1 MRRPNVKRPLIF
13 AHRGASKA
21 APENTLPAFEAAI
34 RLGADGVELDVQY
47 SSDGAL
53 VIFHND
59 TLEKTSD
66 GAGRVTAHTLAE
78 LRALDAGS
86 WFGPSFVGTRIPI
99 LDEVLDLL
107 KGKLLV
113 NVELKVLGTLRS
125 GMGADAVKAIRAH
138 GMADQVVISSFNPFA
153 LRQAKEAGPEIE
165 CALLLAHDLPGWMRW
180 GCTRRYSRADGLHPD
195 SDMVDETYMAR
206 ARQLGMPVRVWTVDD
221 EAATRRLIALGVDA
235 IITNVP
241 DVLVNLMSGSLNE
254 GVERETWSALSEASL
269 QHVWDNDA
277 DAAHDEDYRQ

>member
-86 WFGPSFVGTRIPI
+86 WFGPSFAGTRIPT
-99 LDEVLDLL
+99 LDEALDLI

-153 LRQAKEAGPEIE
+153 LRQAKGAGPEIE
-165 CALLLAHDLPGWMRW
+165 CALLLAHDLPSWMRW
-180 GCTRRYSRADGLHPD
+180 GFTRRYSRADGLHPD
-195 SDMVDETYMAR
+195 SDMVDETYSAR
-206 ARQLGMPVRVWTVDD
+206 ARKLDLPVRVWTVDD
-221 EAATRRLIALGVDA
+221 EAEVRRLIALGVDA

-241 DVLVNLMSGSLNE
+241 DVLANLMSGSLNE
-254 GVERETWSALSEASL
+254 GAERQA
-269 QHVWDNDA
+269 
-277 DAAHDEDYRQ
+277 

>member
-1 MRRPNVKRPLIF
+1 MQRPNFKRPLIF

-34 RLGADGVELDVQY
+34 RLGADGIELDVQY

-66 GAGRVTAHTLAE
+66 GAGRVTAHTLSE

-86 WFGPSFVGTRIPI
+86 WFGPSFAGTHIPT
-99 LDEVLDLL
+99 LDEALDLM

-125 GMGADAVKAIRAH
+125 GMGADAVRAIRAH

-153 LRQAKEAGPEIE
+153 LRQAKGAGPEIE
-165 CALLLAHDLPGWMRW
+165 CALLLAHDLPSWMRW
-180 GCTRRYSRADGLHPD
+180 GFTRRYSRADGLHPD
-195 SDMVDETYMAR
+195 FDMVDQTYMAR
-206 ARQLGMPVRVWTVDD
+206 ARQLGKPVRVWTVDE
-221 EAATRRLIALGVDA
+221 EAAMRHLIALDVDA

-241 DVLVNLMSGSLNE
+241 D
-254 GVERETWSALSEASL
+254 AL
-269 QHVWDNDA
+269 
-277 DAAHDEDYRQ
+277 AAIV

>member
-1 MRRPNVKRPLIF
+1 MRRPNVGRPWIF

-34 RLGADGVELDVQY
+34 RLGADGIELDVQY

-53 VIFHND
+53 VIFHNT

-66 GAGRVTAHTLAE
+66 GTGRVTAHTLAD

-86 WFGPSFVGTRIPI
+86 WFAPPFAGTRIPT
-99 LDEVLDLL
+99 LDETLDLL
-107 KGKLLV
+107 KGKLLI
-113 NVELKVLGTLRS
+113 NIELKVLETLQS
-125 GMGADAVKAIRAH
+125 GLGADTVKAVRAR
-138 GMADQVVISSFNPFA
+138 GMADQVVISSFNPFV
-153 LRQAKEAGPEIE
+153 LRQAKQAGPEIE
-165 CALLLAHDLPGWMRW
+165 CALLLAHDLPGWMHW
-180 GCTRRYSRADGLHPD
+180 GVTRRYCRADGLHPD

-206 ARQLGMPVRVWTVDD
+206 ARKASLPVRVWTVDAED
-221 EAATRRLIALGVDA
+221 EMRRLIALGVDA

-254 GVERETWSALSEASL
+254 GAERQAWSALSEASL
-269 QHVWDNDA
+269 QRVWGNDA
-277 DAAHDEDYRQ
+277 NAAHDEDYRQ

>member
-1 MRRPNVKRPLIF
+1 MRRPNVGRPLIF

-66 GAGRVTAHTLAE
+66 GTGRVTAHTLE
-78 LRALDAGS
+78 DLRALDAGS
-86 WFGPSFVGTRIPI
+86 WFDPTFAGTRIPT
-99 LDEVLDLL
+99 LDETLDLL
-107 KGKLLV
+107 KGRLLI
-113 NVELKVLGTLRS
+113 NIELKVLEALRS
-125 GMGADAVKAIRAH
+125 GLATDAVKAIRAH

-153 LRQAKEAGPEIE
+153 LRQAKGAGSEIE

-180 GCTRRYSRADGLHPD
+180 GVTRRYSRADGLHPD
-195 SDMVDETYMAR
+195 FAMVDEAYITR
-206 ARQLGMPVRVWTVDD
+206 ARKLGMPVRVWTVDD
-221 EAATRRLIALGVDA
+221 EADMRRLIALSVDS
-235 IITNVP
+235 IITDVP
-241 DVLVNLMSGSLNE
+241 DRL
-254 GVERETWSALSEASL
+254 
-269 QHVWDNDA
+269 
-277 DAAHDEDYRQ
+277 AAIM

>member
-1 MRRPNVKRPLIF
+1 LIF

-34 RLGADGVELDVQY
+34 RLGADGIELDVQY

-53 VIFHND
+53 VIFHNA

-66 GAGRVTAHTLAE
+66 GTGRVTAHTLSE

-86 WFGPSFVGTRIPI
+86 WFDPTFAGTRIPT
-99 LDEVLDLL
+99 LDEALDLL
-107 KGKLLV
+107 KGKLLI
-113 NVELKVLGTLRS
+113 NIELKVLETLQS
-125 GMGADAVKAIRAH
+125 GLGADTVKAVRAR
-138 GMADQVVISSFNPFA
+138 GMADQVVISSFNPFV
-153 LRQAKEAGPEIE
+153 LRQAKQAGPEIE
-165 CALLLAHDLPGWMRW
+165 CALLLAHDLPGWMHW
-180 GCTRRYSRADGLHPD
+180 GVTRRYCRADGLHPD

-206 ARQLGMPVRVWTVDD
+206 ARKASLPVRVWTVDAED
-221 EAATRRLIALGVDA
+221 EMRRLIALGVDA

-254 GVERETWSALSEASL
+254 GAERQAWSALSEASL
-269 QHVWDNDA
+269 QRVWGNDA

>member
-66 GAGRVTAHTLAE
+66 GDGRVTAHTLAE

-86 WFGPSFVGTRIPI
+86 WFGPSFAGTRIPI
-99 LDEVLDLL
+99 LDEVLDLM

-113 NVELKVLGTLRS
+113 NVELKVLGTLQS
-125 GMGADAVKAIRAH
+125 GMGADAVKTIRAH

-180 GCTRRYSRADGLHPD
+180 GFTRRYSRADGLHPD
-195 SDMVDETYMAR
+195 FEMVNEAYMAQ

-221 EAATRRLIALGVDA
+221 EATICRLMPLGVDA

-241 DVLVNLMSGSLNE
+241 DVL
-254 GVERETWSALSEASL
+254 
-269 QHVWDNDA
+269 
-277 DAAHDEDYRQ
+277 AAIM